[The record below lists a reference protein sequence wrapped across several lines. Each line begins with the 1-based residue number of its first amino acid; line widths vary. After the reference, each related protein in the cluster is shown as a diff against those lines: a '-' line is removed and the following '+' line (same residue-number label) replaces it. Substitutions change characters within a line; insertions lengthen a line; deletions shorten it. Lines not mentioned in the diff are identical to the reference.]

1 MTIKINLDK
10 AKAIAH
16 DIRRQQRAA
25 EFAPLDQAIAS
36 RIPGAD
42 PEIIEGER
50 AVIREKYATVQDA
63 IEAAATPEEIK
74 AAIAEV
80 I

>member
-1 MTIKINLDK
+1 MTIKINIDK

-42 PEIIEGER
+42 PEVIEDER

-63 IEAAATPEEIK
+63 IEAAKTPEEIK

>member
-1 MTIKINLDK
+1 MTIKINIDK

-16 DIRRQQRAA
+16 DIRRQQRAV

-42 PEIIEGER
+42 PEVIEEER
-50 AVIREKYATVQDA
+50 AAIREKYATVQDA
-63 IEAAATPEEIK
+63 IEAAKTPDEIK

>member
-1 MTIKINLDK
+1 MTIKINIDK

-25 EFAPLDQAIAS
+25 EFAPLDQAIAA

-42 PEIIEGER
+42 PAVIEQER

-63 IEAAATPEEIK
+63 IEAAKTPDQIK